1 MPPCAQNNRFL
12 QRPATRRHT
21 RSSMAQSV
29 FISRDLS
36 ASSDFVR
43 RLQAAGY
50 AVKGFSLVLLRPLPI
65 AEIPPADWLFFA
77 SRHAVQFFFEPNR
90 ALTGFSGKIAALGP
104 ATAAAI
110 LRYTDRVDFSG
121 SGDPAA
127 TARAFAVVAAGQTVL
142 FPAALHSQKSV
153 SLALGNSIRALH
165 LPVYEN
171 TALPDPPLLGQS
183 VLVFTSP
190 LNARAYFARHR
201 LLPGQ
206 KLVAIGQTTGAALVA
221 LGFSEVKIARAA
233 SELAMADAVL
243 SLR

>member
-1 MPPCAQNNRFL
+1 M
-12 QRPATRRHT
+12 T
-21 RSSMAQSV
+21 QSV

-36 ASSDFVR
+36 ASSDFAG
-43 RLQAAGY
+43 RLRAVGY
-50 AVKGFSLVLLRPLPI
+50 VVTGFSLVLLRPLPI
-65 AEIPPADWLFFA
+65 AKIPPADWLFFA
-77 SRHAVQFFFEPNR
+77 SRHAVQFFFEQTP
-90 ALTGFSGKIAALGP
+90 AQAGVSGKIAALGP
-104 ATAAAI
+104 ATAAEI
-110 LRYTDRVDFSG
+110 RRYTGRVDFSG

-142 FPAALHSQKSV
+142 FPAALHSQKSI
-153 SLALGNSIRALH
+153 SQALGNSIRALH

-171 TALPDPPLLGQS
+171 TALPDPPLLEQT

-206 KLVAIGQTTGAALVA
+206 KLVAIGQTTGEALVA
-221 LGFSEVKIARAA
+221 LGFSEVKIAGAA